1 GPRHRPGALDRQEA
15 RPSCAEEPGQEVL
28 SRLGANRR
36 DETDTIDSRWRDPMT
51 DIDGAIL
58 RVTQRRVARGALAGG
73 GPQPLI
79 LQNCVAVVRL
89 LPKLLQRHGLGQALA
104 CLQLRGEGRPNSAY
118 TLLARQL
125 DRWLLTNLGVSDR
138 TALTALSTRDSRF
151 YLEASELAWLFAR
164 AVFESPGEVR

>member
-1 GPRHRPGALDRQEA
+1 
-15 RPSCAEEPGQEVL
+15 
-28 SRLGANRR
+28 
-36 DETDTIDSRWRDPMT
+36 MT

-58 RVTQRRVARGALAGG
+58 RVTQRRVAREALAEGG
-73 GPQPLI
+73 RHPFI
-79 LQNCVAVVRL
+79 LQNYLAVVRL

-104 CLQLRGEGRPNSAY
+104 CLQLRGEGRPNSTY

-138 TALTALSTRDSRF
+138 TALAALSTRDSRF

-164 AVFESPGEVR
+164 ALLESAEEAR